1 MEKELTAQERAF
13 VAELVQ
19 GVTRTDAYR
28 KAFADKRLSADAV
41 RKAAQ
46 RLSKRDYIV
55 AAVDRAKEEAGRVR
69 LVDDVPAV
77 LSRQMFL
84 ARLLEEAAAA
94 VRPADRLRALEIY
107 GKFAYGSEPMV
118 QVNTAVQVGMAAVDV
133 LAAIDPPELG

>member
-1 MEKELTAQERAF
+1 MREELTAQERAF

-28 KAFADKRLSADAV
+28 KAFNCSAMSQDAV

-55 AAVDRAKEEAGRVR
+55 SAVERAKEAAGRVQ
-69 LVDDVPAV
+69 LLDDVPPV
-77 LSRQMFL
+77 LARQVFL
-84 ARLLEEAAAA
+84 ARLLEEARAA

-107 GKFAYGSEPMV
+107 GRFAYGSEPMV
-118 QVNTAVQVGMAAVDV
+118 QVNTAVQVGIAVADV
-133 LAAIDPPELG
+133 LAAIEPPELG

>member
-1 MEKELTAQERAF
+1 MSEELTAQERAF

-28 KAFADKRLSADAV
+28 KAFNCSAMSQDAV

-55 AAVDRAKEEAGRVR
+55 SAVERAKDAAGRVQ
-69 LVDDVPAV
+69 LVDDVPPV
-77 LSRQMFL
+77 LARQVFL
-84 ARLLEEAAAA
+84 ARLLEEARTA

-107 GKFAYGSEPMV
+107 GRFAYGSEPMV
-118 QVNTAVQVGMAAVDV
+118 QVNTAVQVGIAAADV
-133 LAAIDPPELG
+133 LAAIEPPELG

>member
-1 MEKELTAQERAF
+1 MAKELTAQERAF

-46 RLSKRDYIV
+46 RLSQRDYIV

-77 LSRQMFL
+77 LSRQVFL

-133 LAAIDPPELG
+133 LAAIEPPELG

>member
-1 MEKELTAQERAF
+1 MREGLTAQERVF

-28 KAFADKRLSADAV
+28 KAFNCSTMSQDAV

-55 AAVDRAKEEAGRVR
+55 SAVERAKDAAGKVQ
-69 LVDDVPAV
+69 LVDDVPPV
-77 LSRQMFL
+77 LARQAFL
-84 ARLLEEAAAA
+84 ALLLEEARLA

-107 GKFAYGSEPMV
+107 GRFAYGSEPMV
-118 QVNTAVQVGMAAVDV
+118 QVNTAVQVGIAAADV
-133 LAAIDPPELG
+133 LAAIEPPELG